1 MALSGLGVASF
12 HPEGARF
19 ANQVSGDRR
28 GQGMSFFSLGG
39 NAGFALGPILVTPLV
54 LIFGLHGTLLLAVIP
69 TIVAVVLAR
78 DLGRLRAV
86 AAEKSAHVGA
96 HRRRRRSRRG

>member
-1 MALSGLGVASF
+1 MALSGIGVAAF

-54 LIFGLHGTLLLAVIP
+54 LALRA
-69 TIVAVVLAR
+69 AR
-78 DLGRLRAV
+78 DAAAGR
-86 AAEKSAHVGA
+86 HPDD
-96 HRRRRRSRRG
+96 RRP